1 MKFKV
6 SLSAILLVLLG
17 SGVLWAGDPWKEK
30 PYTSWTED
38 DISKILSDSPWSK
51 PMWTY
56 KKEMVNS
63 KEGEKFRV
71 EPYIRVEV
79 LPDGSR
85 RAYIPPQQSSGRGM
99 VQVQVRRRAF
109 DVVWI
114 SSLTVREALVR
125 RAILEGRATIEQ
137 GDKIL
142 ATPQFNYVLVVQ
154 RRNAEMELLDISK
167 ERLMEEVYLELGSSS
182 RRILPIEVMRY
193 ETTSGQLSELRF
205 IFPRELNGQPTI
217 SAEEKEVRLYIMPV
231 LTPRTFGAQRPEPIR
246 ATFHL
251 RKMIRNGKS
260 DR

>member
-6 SLSAILLVLLG
+6 SLSAMLLVLLG
-17 SGVLWAGDPWKEK
+17 SGVLWAGEPWKKK

-56 KKEMVNS
+56 KM
-63 KEGEKFRV
+63 EKRNLV
-71 EPYIRVEV
+71 ERDEKVREESYIRVQV
-79 LPDGSR
+79 FSDGSR
-85 RAYIPPQQSSGRGM
+85 RAYIPPQQRSGKGM
-99 VQVQVRRRAF
+99 VEVRHRAF

-142 ATPQFNYVLVVQ
+142 ATQQANYVLVVQ

-217 SAEEKEVRLYIMPV
+217 SAEEKEVKLYIMSV
-231 LTPRTFGAQRPEPIR
+231 LTSRTFVRAGQPEHIH

-251 RKMIRNGKS
+251 RKMSRNGKS
-260 DR
+260 DW

>member
-1 MKFKV
+1 MLRG
-6 SLSAILLVLLG
+6 SLVVNLG
-17 SGVLWAGDPWKEK
+17 KGSEIGGVQVF
-30 PYTSWTED
+30 S
-38 DISKILSDSPWSK
+38 
-51 PMWTY
+51 
-56 KKEMVNS
+56 
-63 KEGEKFRV
+63 
-71 EPYIRVEV
+71 
-79 LPDGSR
+79 DGSR
-85 RAYIPPQQSSGRGM
+85 DTFMTPSRLPDSSGL
-99 VQVQVRRRAF
+99 VTRRRAF
-109 DVVWI
+109 DAVWI

-142 ATPQFNYVLVVQ
+142 ATPQSNYVLVVQ

-167 ERLMEEVYLELGSSS
+167 ERLMEEVYLELGSS

-217 SAEEKEVRLYIMPV
+217 SAEEKEVKLYIMPV
-231 LTPRTFGAQRPEPIR
+231 LTPRKFGAIRPEPIQ

-251 RKMIRNGKS
+251 RKMSRNGKS